1 MNNNLQSV
9 NNNNQQVAA
18 LISADSNNQKSDGDR
33 RKTIGQEL
41 LEESV
46 KYSSESKQKSDQALQ
61 FLQAAEALEKAA
73 QALRLLAQQIRSG
86 KVNKEK
92 EIDEIG
98 AVLQI
103 PVPKDS
109 TPETLLEMADRFEE
123 KAKENRVK
131 ANDLLIQAEES
142 SKLSAQL
149 EKHAGMISKK
159 DMNLNEMSFKQAAAH
174 NEGLNMVFKKLGIY
188 KLDAQY
194 KAQVEYAGR
203 KAKEQGLPT

>member
-1 MNNNLQSV
+1 MTNN
-9 NNNNQQVAA
+9 
-18 LISADSNNQKSDGDR
+18 
-33 RKTIGQEL
+33 
-41 LEESV
+41 
-46 KYSSESKQKSDQALQ
+46 ESKQKSDQALQ
-61 FLQAAEALEKAA
+61 LLQAAEALEKAA
-73 QALRLLAQQIRSG
+73 EALRLKAQQIKNG
-86 KVNKEK
+86 KVDKEK
-92 EIDEIG
+92 GIDEIDETVQAI
-98 AVLQI
+98 LQI
-103 PVPKDS
+103 PIPKDS
-109 TPETLLEMADRFEE
+109 TPEMLLEMADRFEE

-149 EKHAGMISKK
+149 EKHAGMINKK

-194 KAQVEYAGR
+194 KSQVEYASR